1 VRETLHWQADLA
13 GAHDQDAFM
22 AALHQRIAERAP
34 EDVDEIETAAPL
46 DHLFLG
52 LDRWH
57 RKRG

>member
-1 VRETLHWQADLA
+1 MRT
-13 GAHDQDAFM
+13 
-22 AALHQRIAERAP
+22 LHQRIAEGGP
-34 EDVDEIETAAPL
+34 EDVDEFETAAPL